1 MRKYLFGIAAILM
14 TISFVAFRPSAKTK
28 HITTKI
34 YKYQE
39 SNASH
44 VFDGVSPYWVEVAP
58 GNECD
63 PIDPELPCTV
73 TIQIGSGTGEY
84 DNLDEFL
91 DQFSTVQ
98 ALLNEENVTGK
109 DE

>member
-1 MRKYLFGIAAILM
+1 MRKYILGIAAILM
-14 TISFVAFRPSAKTK
+14 TISIVAFSPKANTK
-28 HITTKI
+28 EITTKI

-39 SNASH
+39 SNDTH
-44 VFDGVSPYWVEVAP
+44 VFDGVSPYWVEVSP

-73 TIQIGSGTGEY
+73 TIQIGSGSGQF
-84 DNLDEFL
+84 DDLDEFL
-91 DQFSTVQ
+91 DQFNTVQ
-98 ALLNEENVTGK
+98 DLMSEENVTGK